1 MLEQMDE
8 SRWSRCWLHRLIVSL
23 SPTSLI
29 KLPGEEADL
38 EPGRKY
44 AELKEAPCHDLRNV
58 LASDVC
64 QTLQTRP

>member
-1 MLEQMDE
+1 M
-8 SRWSRCWLHRLIVSL
+8 SL
-23 SPTSLI
+23 SPISLI
-29 KLPGEEADL
+29 KLPGEKADL

-58 LASDVC
+58 LASNVC